1 MFGAVGIENYVGND
15 GDLDLVSGSSQGGVQ
30 WAENSA
36 REGEYPRLKRF
47 QDLIPA
53 GKQIECGQLLEASD
67 LVGPTSSTRVW
78 VDDVNSD
85 GKLDLLVGDSISL
98 TSPIEGVSREQYGEK
113 LAEWQQK
120 LEVASEKMTAA
131 AANMAESPT
140 EADSE
145 MNSEGGQQSNE
156 SSGFGN
162 WLKSLFGGG
171 SEQSPQ
177 EKAQQEISN
186 LYQQRSEFMESESTG
201 FVWLYLQK

>member
-1 MFGAVGIENYVGND
+1 MWGPLRRRG
-15 GDLDLVSGSSQGGVQ
+15 SG
-30 WAENSA
+30 W
-36 REGEYPRLKRF
+36 
-47 QDLIPA
+47 
-53 GKQIECGQLLEASD
+53 
-67 LVGPTSSTRVW
+67 TMSTPM
-78 VDDVNSD
+78 VNST
-85 GKLDLLVGDSISL
+85 SL

-131 AANMAESPT
+131 AANRAESPT

-145 MNSEGGQQSNE
+145 GGQHSNE

-201 FVWLYLQK
+201 FV